1 MDQVGLGDAVR
12 ALGTPP
18 AVPSGLRTP
27 DGRWLLGAADDT
39 GPEFVVVHRA
49 ELHRI
54 LTTAAPPVRPATVT
68 RVDTPVHSATVVT
81 DTGETTEFDLVIG
94 ADGVGSAIRR
104 TWPEDPGIRY
114 AGYTDWRGVTD
125 GPFETPAAGETLGRG
140 GRFGIAPM
148 PDGRIYWYAT
158 ASAPADWR
166 VPDERAE
173 LIRRFGGR
181 HEPIPALVH
190 AARADAV
197 RRNDILDLAAPLST
211 LVHGRVALGGDAAHA
226 MTPDLGQGGN
236 QALEDAVTLAALVA
250 REPGID
256 AALARYDTT
265 RRARTAKIARRSRQI
280 GSVAQAR
287 GRLTVVARDTV
298 LRLTPA
304 TRVARAADRLQ
315 AWCPPS

>member
-1 MDQVGLGDAVR
+1 M
-12 ALGTPP
+12 
-18 AVPSGLRTP
+18 
-27 DGRWLLGAADDT
+27 
-39 GPEFVVVHRA
+39 
-49 ELHRI
+49 
-54 LTTAAPPVRPATVT
+54 
-68 RVDTPVHSATVVT
+68 
-81 DTGETTEFDLVIG
+81 
-94 ADGVGSAIRR
+94 
-104 TWPEDPGIRY
+104 
-114 AGYTDWRGVTD
+114 
-125 GPFETPAAGETLGRG
+125 
-140 GRFGIAPM
+140 
-148 PDGRIYWYAT
+148 
-158 ASAPADWR
+158 
-166 VPDERAE
+166 PDERAE

-190 AARADAV
+190 AARGDAV

-211 LVHGRVALGGDAAHA
+211 LVHGRVALAGDAAHA

-280 GSVAQAR
+280 GRVAQAR

-315 AWCPPS
+315 AWRPPS